1 MILPPHETARFYR
14 IWFSLLRYVNEQ
26 CRLIAHFPDDPDA
39 EGLAVADAG
48 VLRDALWADDA
59 LRERFVADNPA
70 GLPPADLD
78 LVVSWQ
84 FRLAGRFFVER
95 YLKKYTIFLSETTP
109 MHAYGVLGLVSPIE
123 DIVGPYLPV
132 YVQTVLLPFD
142 GRIIYD
148 SLIAPYNVIFGPGI
162 RGDLKAAYRDAQERE
177 GIITNLM
184 AAAPASPDTL
194 RRDVRA
200 RNAKV
205 LAAFRKDLLRSGL
218 SPKTADEHAGTIG
231 ALAESY
237 LLAQDPPR
245 GLLDL
250 SRSDLHDYL
259 TTAGKMANRVSF
271 KRFVRFLSRTGRLD
285 YAQATELSNMLKRAM

>member
-1 MILPPHETARFYR
+1 MILPPEQTARFYR
-14 IWFSLLRYVNEQ
+14 IWFPLLRYVNDQ
-26 CRLIAHFPDDPDA
+26 RQLIAHFPDDPDE

-48 VLRDALWADDA
+48 VLRNALWADDA
-59 LRERFVADNPA
+59 LRERFVSDNPA
-70 GLPPADLD
+70 GLPPADLEP
-78 LVVSWQ
+78 VASWQ
-84 FRLAGRFFVER
+84 YRLAGRFFVER

-132 YVQTVLLPFD
+132 YVQTVLLPFE

-162 RGDLKAAYRDAQERE
+162 RADLKAAYRDAQERE
-177 GIITNLM
+177 GIMTNLVP
-184 AAAPASPDTL
+184 AAPASPDAL

-205 LAAFRKDLLRSGL
+205 LAAFRKDLLGSGL
-218 SPKTADEHAGTIG
+218 SPKTVDEHAGTIG

-245 GLLDL
+245 GLLEL
-250 SRSDLHDYL
+250 SPSDLRHYL
-259 TTAGKMANRVSF
+259 GTAGKMANRVSF
-271 KRFVRFLSRTGRLD
+271 KRFVRFLSSTGRLS
-285 YAQATELSNMLKRAM
+285 YAQATELSDFLKHAL

>member
-1 MILPPHETARFYR
+1 MILAPEQTARYYR
-14 IWFSLLRYVNEQ
+14 IWFALLRYVNEQ
-26 CRLIAHFPDDPDA
+26 RRLIAYFPDDPDD

-59 LRERFVADNPA
+59 LRERFVADNPI
-70 GLPPADLD
+70 GLPPSDLE
-78 LVVSWQ
+78 LVASWQ
-84 FRLAGRFFVER
+84 DRLAGRFFVER
-95 YLKKYTIFLSETTP
+95 YLKKFTIFLSETTP

-123 DIVGPYLPV
+123 NIVGPYLPV
-132 YVQTVLLPFD
+132 YVQTVLLPFE

-162 RGDLKAAYRDAQERE
+162 RRDLKAAYRDAQERE
-177 GIITNLM
+177 GIITNLVP
-184 AAAPASPDTL
+184 AAPASADAL
-194 RRDVRA
+194 RSDLPA

-205 LAAFRKDLLRSGL
+205 LAAFRNDLMRSGL
-218 SPKTADEHAGTIG
+218 SPKTVDEHAATIG
-231 ALAESY
+231 TFAESY

-259 TTAGKMANRVSF
+259 TTAGTMANRVSF

-285 YAQATELSNMLKRAM
+285 DAQATELADFLKHAM